1 MYRVPVINFI
11 DKIDKTIEIEILNE
25 NTHKIIDRVRGGDNR
40 EYKLENLEEWYVA
53 RVITISNQLIILQ
66 AYQYPKN

>member
-11 DKIDKTIEIEILNE
+11 DKVDKCTEVAIFDE
-25 NTHKIIDRVRGGDNR
+25 NTHRKLDVVRGGDNR
-40 EYKLENLEEWYVA
+40 EYKLENLKEWYVA
-53 RVITISNQLIILQ
+53 RITSLRPDLITIA